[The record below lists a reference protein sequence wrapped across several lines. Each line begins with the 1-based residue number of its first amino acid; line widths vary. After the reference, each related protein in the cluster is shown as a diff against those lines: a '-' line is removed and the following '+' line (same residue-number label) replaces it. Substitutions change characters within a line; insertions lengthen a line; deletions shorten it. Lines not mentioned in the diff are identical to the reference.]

1 MYKKRVNLKEV
12 LSFME
17 NSYCYNPNINRIDGF
32 MRKELEAIY
41 TYNNKE
47 IATDIEIDGYEIN
60 LFDFNRKIYISSAG
74 NKAVLHYD
82 YCEVIDLELILIM
95 YDRLFLEHLIV
106 NFEDL
111 PKYMQYNWNKYCE
124 DSQYDCFK
132 CLKKKKH

>member
-1 MYKKRVNLKEV
+1 MYKERVNLKEV

-17 NSYCYNPNINRIDGF
+17 NSYCYNPNINSIDDF
-32 MRKELEAIY
+32 TRKELEAIY

-47 IATDIEIDGYEIN
+47 IETDIEIDGYEIK

-82 YCEVIDLELILIM
+82 YCEVIDLELLLIM

-124 DSQYDCFK
+124 DSQYD
-132 CLKKKKH
+132 

>member
-1 MYKKRVNLKEV
+1 MYKERVNLKEV

-17 NSYCYNPNINRIDGF
+17 NSYCYNPNINSIDDF
-32 MRKELEAIY
+32 TRKELEAIY

-47 IATDIEIDGYEIN
+47 IETDIEIDGYEIKI
-60 LFDFNRKIYISSAG
+60 FDFNRKIYISSAG

-82 YCEVIDLELILIM
+82 YCEVIDLELLLTM

-106 NFEDL
+106 NLEDL
-111 PKYMQYNWNKYCE
+111 PKYMRYNWNKYCE

>member
-1 MYKKRVNLKEV
+1 MYKERVNLKEV

-17 NSYCYNPNINRIDGF
+17 NSYCYNPNINSIDDF
-32 MRKELEAIY
+32 TRKELEAIY

-47 IATDIEIDGYEIN
+47 IETDIEIDGYEIK

-82 YCEVIDLELILIM
+82 YCEVIDLELLLIM

-124 DSQYDCFK
+124 DSQYDYFK